1 MAMRPRLGAG
11 LGHLTLCAA
20 WFRARRGPQLPAPAA
35 AAALPQSCREEFSPA
50 QCPSPSS
57 TPQGQDK
64 GKMQVTW
71 ALALGVVQSRVDPE
85 GE

>member
-11 LGHLTLCAA
+11 LGHLT
-20 WFRARRGPQLPAPAA
+20 FRAGRGPQQPTPAV

-50 QCPSPSS
+50 QCPSPPS
-57 TPQGQDK
+57 TPQGQDR
-64 GKMQVTW
+64 GKTQVTW